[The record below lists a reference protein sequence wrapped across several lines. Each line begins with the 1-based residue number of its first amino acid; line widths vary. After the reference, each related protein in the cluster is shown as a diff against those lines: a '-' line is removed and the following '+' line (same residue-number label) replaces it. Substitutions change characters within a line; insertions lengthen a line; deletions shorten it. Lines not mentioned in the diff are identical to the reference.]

1 MSIEAI
7 NSINTNLAASS
18 TARILVES
26 GLGLQKSLLRASSG
40 LRLNSPEVDP
50 AALAQFMQFDAQIS
64 RLGAVD
70 VNVNNAVSFS
80 QTQDGFLQGAEAAL
94 NRMGELSIAA
104 QDPTKNPQDLAAIQ
118 QEFSQLQDFVGDV
131 AGKDFNGVPLFS
143 GNDVSVVSDSQG
155 GTTTLN
161 GIDVAASGAD
171 GGLGGVMSGVSLS
184 TPSAAAT
191 ASAAINDAL
200 QNLASMRA
208 TVGANLQNLNVTGEG
223 NSILKENL
231 AAASSRIA
239 DSDMAGESTQLAR
252 FKLLVQ
258 SATNNLSR
266 ANALPNSTL
275 KLLA

>member
-1 MSIEAI
+1 MPIEAI

-26 GLGLQKSLLRASSG
+26 GLGLQKSLLRAASG

-143 GNDVSVVSDSQG
+143 ETDVSVTSDSQG

-161 GIDVAASGAD
+161 AIDVAASGAN
-171 GGLGGVMSGVSLS
+171 GGLGGVMSGVSVS

-191 ASAAINDAL
+191 ASAAINDAM

-239 DSDMAGESTQLAR
+239 DSDMATESTQLAR

-258 SATNNLSR
+258 SATNNLGR